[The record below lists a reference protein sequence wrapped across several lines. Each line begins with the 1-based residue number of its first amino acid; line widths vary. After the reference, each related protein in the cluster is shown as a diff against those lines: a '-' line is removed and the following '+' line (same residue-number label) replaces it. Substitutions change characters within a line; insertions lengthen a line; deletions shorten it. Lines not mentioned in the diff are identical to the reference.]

1 MFTGIYGHK
10 KQIEFLGKSIESGSL
25 SHAYIFSGPSFVG
38 KKTVAREF
46 AKNLLESGPGNFH
59 PDFLEVTNDE
69 AIKIDQVRELIYKLS
84 LRPYSAKYKVALID
98 NAETMTVE
106 AQNALLKVLEEPKSY
121 TIIILVTSNTGKL
134 LRTISSRAQK
144 INFGPVLAF

>member
-1 MFTGIYGHK
+1 
-10 KQIEFLGKSIESGSL
+10 
-25 SHAYIFSGPSFVG
+25 
-38 KKTVAREF
+38 
-46 AKNLLESGPGNFH
+46 
-59 PDFLEVTNDE
+59 LEVTNDE

-98 NAETMTVE
+98 NAETMTQE

-144 INFGPVLAF
+144 INFGPVYASDYELVVPQQLEAESKELI